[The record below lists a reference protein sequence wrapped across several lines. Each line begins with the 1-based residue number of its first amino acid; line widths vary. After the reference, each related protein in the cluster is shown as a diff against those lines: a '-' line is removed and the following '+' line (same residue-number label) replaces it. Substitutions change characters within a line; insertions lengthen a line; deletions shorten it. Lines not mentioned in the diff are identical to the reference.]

1 MFPVSSF
8 GLIQLILV
16 LLTLESA
23 VSEAI
28 CFLTKKN
35 SRNPDSVHWFG
46 MKDA

>member
-1 MFPVSSF
+1 MFLISSF

-16 LLTLESA
+16 LLALESV

-28 CFLTKKN
+28 CFLTENN

-46 MKDA
+46 MKDV